1 MDVKTLLLDISSLER
16 QLQDI
21 ITQRELMGINHKE
34 LEQQQE
40 NLQQEL
46 VSKKKILRSL
56 AEPTSNAERKQR
68 ALITGGVSLQIL
80 EEIAC
85 MEDRLCAG
93 LPVSGVL
100 PLDGTILATIEG
112 PVELGDIQS
121 IGDHM
126 CASAMS
132 TYPRVPG
139 TASRQGDPVCDRYK
153 AHLHSNGAVAA
164 LADGCN
170 WGRLPYEAAVRA
182 TETFVAFLA
191 EHIGHITSIRG
202 AGPFLLAALTRA
214 HNSITEGR
222 EIWDSGTTTLIG
234 GLLLPLSGTSEG
246 KWGFVCVSLGD
257 CKAFHYS
264 QKTSTF
270 VDITRGNRRN
280 LTDAKDPGGRL
291 GPYIAVG
298 QPDLRN
304 LQLYYQLAEPGDL
317 IFLVSDGIHDNLDP
331 QQLGTT
337 PGEADIA
344 NTATWE
350 EAEKM
355 SPKAVEAYKDGFR
368 MKWLQDAFSKK
379 SGNNNE
385 ATQSTDNA
393 STDSADV
400 APQQIVEVLLRHAV
414 DITSS
419 SRDFMESYPH
429 KRLPHNFKLYPGKM
443 DHVSCVCIR
452 VGAASTDPTDP
463 LSVTVTAHLSAYKD
477 NIVDNNT
484 GNTEN
489 GKTAD
494 YDEQAAILE
503 LESTLPS
510 PPR

>member
-1 MDVKTLLLDISSLER
+1 MGDAKTLLLDISSLER

-40 NLQQEL
+40 TLQTEL
-46 VSKKKILRSL
+46 ISKKKALRSL
-56 AEPTSNAERKQR
+56 AEPGSHVDRRQR
-68 ALITGGVSLQIL
+68 ALINGGVSLQIL
-80 EEIAC
+80 EEIAG

-100 PLDGTILATIEG
+100 PLDSVILATMEG
-112 PVELGDIQS
+112 PTEIGDVYS
-121 IGDHM
+121 VGDHM

-132 TYPRVPG
+132 TYPRVLG
-139 TASRQGDPVCDRYK
+139 TDSRQGDPICDRYK
-153 AHLHSNGAVAA
+153 AHLHSNGAIMA

-182 TETFVAFLA
+182 TETFVSFLA
-191 EHIGHITSIRG
+191 QHVSHITSMRG

-246 KWGFVCVSLGD
+246 RWGFVCVSLGD

-264 QKTSTF
+264 QRTRTF

-291 GPYIAVG
+291 GPYIDVG

-304 LQLYYQLAEPGDL
+304 LHLYYQSTEPGDL
-317 IFLVSDGIHDNLDP
+317 IFLVSDGVHDNLDP

-344 NTATWE
+344 NTVTWE
-350 EAEKM
+350 EAEKV
-355 SPKAVEAYKDGFR
+355 SPKAVEAFKDGFR
-368 MKWLQDAFSKK
+368 MKWLQGAFNKEKETGQHHDNTENSTSK
-379 SGNNNE
+379 SDGNGANV
-385 ATQSTDNA
+385 S
-393 STDSADV
+393 
-400 APQQIVEVLLRHAV
+400 PQQIVDVLLRHAV
-414 DITSS
+414 DITRS
-419 SRDFMESYPH
+419 SRDFMEQYPQ
-429 KRLPHNFKLYPGKM
+429 KRLPQDFKTYPGKM
-443 DHVSCVCIR
+443 DHVSCVCVR
-452 VGAASTDPTDP
+452 VGVTPKDPSGP
-463 LSVTVTAHLSAYKD
+463 LTVIVTAHLSADK
-477 NIVDNNT
+477 IVDSKP
-484 GNTEN
+484 EN
-489 GKTAD
+489 SENISK
-494 YDEQAAILE
+494 DEQVADFGLE
-503 LESTLPS
+503 TTVQP
-510 PPR
+510 